1 MVFRREVV
9 LLMDLKLSLEYR
21 AVALR
26 PEHLKASSLDRQE
39 VMELIGAL
47 EAFAEPVAIG
57 MRARPLS
64 PDPDDDMI
72 LDLAIYGDAE
82 ALVTMN
88 KKHFRAAGKRFGI
101 EVLLRL
107 SCSARCG
114 KGSEMA
120 TETRRTATFPLRLM
134 PSVKRGAETFS
145 EKEGVSLNQF
155 INVAVAEK
163 LAHLEH
169 EEWVRNRKP
178 PTSELAVRAL
188 SLLDKVRNQPV
199 EPGDELPERYRAR
212 RRKQEP

>member
-82 ALVTMN
+82 VVVTMN

-101 EVLLRL
+101 KVLTPAELL
-107 SCSARCG
+107 SKMRKVAR
-114 KGSEMA
+114 
-120 TETRRTATFPLRLM
+120 
-134 PSVKRGAETFS
+134 
-145 EKEGVSLNQF
+145 
-155 INVAVAEK
+155 
-163 LAHLEH
+163 
-169 EEWVRNRKP
+169 
-178 PTSELAVRAL
+178 
-188 SLLDKVRNQPV
+188 D
-199 EPGDELPERYRAR
+199 GD
-212 RRKQEP
+212 